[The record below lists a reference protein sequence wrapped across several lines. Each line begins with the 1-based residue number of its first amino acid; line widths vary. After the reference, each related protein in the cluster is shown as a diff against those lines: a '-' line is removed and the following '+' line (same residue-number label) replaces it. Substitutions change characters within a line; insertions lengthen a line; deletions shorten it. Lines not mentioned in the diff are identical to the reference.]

1 MREYRYLC
9 ATKVLCGFGR
19 CSGRRERCEVNGW
32 GFARE
37 KLCHDVCS
45 GRGEEDA
52 VAIVAGGKE
61 MSWFGWQGAE
71 EWKTV
76 GSCGA
81 EACPGFELRGVG
93 KGGK

>member
-19 CSGRRERCEVNGW
+19 CSGRREGCEVNGW

-52 VAIVAGGKE
+52 ITIVAGGKE

-71 EWKTV
+71 ERKTV

-81 EACPGFELRGVG
+81 EACPGFELRGG
-93 KGGK
+93 S